1 MRETQVPIGAL
12 VAAIGGLLLI
22 VSLWLDWFGRFSGF
36 NSFEFLDLL
45 MVGLG
50 LVTLALLAVELG
62 LLYAPVRPGTSLAV
76 GILALVVVG
85 SQLINHPPIGIERDP
100 ETGAWLGLAGAA
112 LMVAG
117 AILSTAR
124 IAIAVE
130 PRHRAGGDAADPAAP
145 PPPRRRRPRI
155 PPSGPSRPGPDPH
168 RGSRLGRGRRSG
180 RRRAGRP

>member
-1 MRETQVPIGAL
+1 MRETRVPIGAV

-22 VSLWLDWFGRFSGF
+22 VSLSLDWFGRFSGF

-45 MVGLG
+45 LVALG
-50 LVTLALLAVELG
+50 LATLAALAIALG
-62 LLYAPVRPGTSLAV
+62 LLYTPLPPGTSLAV
-76 GILALVVVG
+76 GILALVVVA

-112 LMVAG
+112 LMLAG

-130 PRHRAGGDAADPAAP
+130 PRHRAGDDAADPAAP
-145 PPPRRRRPRI
+145 PRPAPPASEDPTVRSEPPRP
-155 PPSGPSRPGPDPH
+155 
-168 RGSRLGRGRRSG
+168 
-180 RRRAGRP
+180 

>member
-45 MVGLG
+45 MAALG
-50 LVTLALLAVELG
+50 LATLAMLAVELG
-62 LLYAPVRPGTSLAV
+62 LLYTPLRPGTSLAV

-112 LMVAG
+112 LMLAG

-145 PPPRRRRPRI
+145 PPPAPPASEDPTVRSEPPRP
-155 PPSGPSRPGPDPH
+155 
-168 RGSRLGRGRRSG
+168 
-180 RRRAGRP
+180 

>member
-1 MRETQVPIGAL
+1 MRETQIPIGAL

-22 VSLWLDWFGRFSGF
+22 VSLALDWYGPLSGF

-45 MVGLG
+45 
-50 LVTLALLAVELG
+50 LVLLALATLATLAAALG
-62 LLYAPVRPGTSLAV
+62 LLHTPLRPGTPLVV
-76 GILALVVVG
+76 GVTALVIVA
-85 SQLINHPPIGIERDP
+85 SQLANHPPVGIDVDP

-130 PRHRAGGDAADPAAP
+130 PRSRATPAAP
-145 PPPRRRRPRI
+145 AAPSPPRADEAPTVRDEPPPRP
-155 PPSGPSRPGPDPH
+155 
-168 RGSRLGRGRRSG
+168 
-180 RRRAGRP
+180 